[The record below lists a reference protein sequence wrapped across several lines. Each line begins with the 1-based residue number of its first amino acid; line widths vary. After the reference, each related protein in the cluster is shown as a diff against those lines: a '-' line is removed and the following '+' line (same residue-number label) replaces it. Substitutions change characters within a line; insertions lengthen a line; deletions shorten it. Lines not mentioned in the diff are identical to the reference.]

1 MSTQLNDTLTGH
13 ARQHHHLIDCCE
25 LRNYVCR
32 KFLRKR
38 SLYEYPLPSCEINV
52 CTVSL
57 ICPETATVLFL
68 MLQFSK
74 NVFVYPRG
82 MIMNLLFCLW
92 LTLSSKLR
100 RAFHKQTC
108 VCSHCYLFDLFAI

>member
-38 SLYEYPLPSCEINV
+38 SLYEYLLPSCDINV
-52 CTVSL
+52 CIVSL
-57 ICPETATVLFL
+57 ICPETATVPHAAV
-68 MLQFSK
+68 QQK
-74 NVFVYPRG
+74 
-82 MIMNLLFCLW
+82 
-92 LTLSSKLR
+92 
-100 RAFHKQTC
+100 C
-108 VCSHCYLFDLFAI
+108 VCVPTRHDNEFAVLPLAHIEQ